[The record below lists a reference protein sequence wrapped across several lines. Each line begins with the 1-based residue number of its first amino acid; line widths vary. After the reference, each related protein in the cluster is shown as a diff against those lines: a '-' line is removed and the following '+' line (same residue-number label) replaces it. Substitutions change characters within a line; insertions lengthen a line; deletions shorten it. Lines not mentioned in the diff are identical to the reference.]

1 MRYSSLAP
9 TARGLRRELARAG
22 EHRLDVGGGSL
33 LAANLGLVDC
43 VVDGQDGLVFRPER
57 AQVEA
62 ASAEVVLAIK
72 PLGEVAVGTRGC
84 GREWFRLARVR
95 FRVQVR
101 VRVDLGQDFAAEL
114 LKLLNLCRDLEVK
127 QRVALPSGCM
137 TPPAC
142 LTATAPSSERRRFC
156 GG

>member
-1 MRYSSLAP
+1 MILARVGRRKVYFQLLLSLSMRCSSYLGAAP
-9 TARGLRRELARAG
+9 RRGLRRELARAG

-43 VVDGQDGLVFRPER
+43 VVDGLDGLVFRPER

-84 GREWFRLARVR
+84 GREWFGLARVR

-114 LKLLNLCRDLEVK
+114 LKLLNLCVPR
-127 QRVALPSGCM
+127 P
-137 TPPAC
+137 
-142 LTATAPSSERRRFC
+142 
-156 GG
+156 